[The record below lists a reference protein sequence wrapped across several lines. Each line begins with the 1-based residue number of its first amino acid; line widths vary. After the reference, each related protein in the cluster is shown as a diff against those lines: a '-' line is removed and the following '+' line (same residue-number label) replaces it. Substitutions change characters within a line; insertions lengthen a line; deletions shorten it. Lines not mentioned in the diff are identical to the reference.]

1 MILPL
6 LLLPFVHPGPVVPRA
21 PAEKGV
27 SLGLFSADPNFDY
40 QPLLEEV
47 AATGATH
54 ISVAWVWWQEDV
66 RALVIEPRPGWSAT
80 PEQIVRTLRAARALG
95 LHVTAFPILRLAK
108 VGPKEWRGVI
118 RPDDE
123 DRWWES
129 YRSFTLEAARLAVAG
144 GAQRLSI
151 GSELLSREA
160 QRPRWIGLIERVRL
174 AAPPL
179 ELMYS
184 ANWDH
189 FQPVSFWDAVDIIG
203 VTAYFELTK
212 DLEADEASL
221 AAAWAPARAQ
231 LLEHAR
237 RVGKPLV
244 ISEVGYPSLDGGAAW
259 PWDETRKAPVDLEE
273 QRRAYAAFV
282 TAWSQTPELRGVYF
296 WNWFGFGGPLD
307 TNYTPRGK
315 PAAEVLRAWY
325 GGGLTRPEDLR
336 R

>member
-1 MILPL
+1 MICTL
-6 LLLPFVHPGPVVPRA
+6 LLLALALPGPVAPIA

-40 QPLLEEV
+40 RPLLEEV
-47 AATGATH
+47 VATGATH
-54 ISVAWVWWQEDV
+54 VSIAWVWWQEDV
-66 RALVIEPRPGWSAT
+66 RALMIEPRPGWSAT
-80 PEQIVRTLRAARALG
+80 PEQISRTMRAARGLG

-129 YRSFTLEAARLAVAG
+129 YQHFTLEAARLAVEG

-151 GSELLSREA
+151 GSELLSREG
-160 QRPRWIGLIERVRL
+160 QRERWLALIERVRI
-174 AAPPL
+174 AAAPL

-189 FQPVSFWDAVDIIG
+189 YQPVSFWDAVDVIG

-212 DLEADEASL
+212 NLEADEAAL
-221 AAAWAPARAQ
+221 AAAWGPVRAQ
-231 LLEHAR
+231 LLDHAT

-244 ISEVGYPSLDGGAAW
+244 ISEIGYPSLDGGAVW
-259 PWDETRKAPVDLEE
+259 PWDETRKAKVDLEE

-282 TAWSQTPELRGVYF
+282 TAWSRTPGLRGVYF

-325 GGGLTRPEDLR
+325 GGALTRPEDLR